1 MSAYRVRYEGPSSL
15 AVRAATMLAEAEG
28 IELTSSQPPE
38 RRPGPVEVAVLAL
51 TVKGQAS
58 AVMDAVE
65 AVRGRLPEDAMI
77 TVEEG

>member
-1 MSAYRVRYEGPSSL
+1 MGAYRIRYEGPSSL

-28 IELTSSQPPE
+28 VKLTSSQPPE

-51 TVKGQAS
+51 TLEGAPG

-65 AVRGRLPEDAMI
+65 VVRGRLPADVTITIED
-77 TVEEG
+77 G